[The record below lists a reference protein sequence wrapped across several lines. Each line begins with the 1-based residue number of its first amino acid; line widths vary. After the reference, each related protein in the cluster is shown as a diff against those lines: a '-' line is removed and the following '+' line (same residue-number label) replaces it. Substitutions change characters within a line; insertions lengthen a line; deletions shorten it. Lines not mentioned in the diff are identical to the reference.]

1 MKTSE
6 AEALIRVVLDSIRSN
21 PHQFNFNVTVKTVGA
36 MGIGGAGGPGI
47 VGIANGGG
55 IGFQVSSSS
64 PSQVQIQIAH
74 EQAEQ
79 AISKQADI
87 VFQTLESILQELRSQ
102 TMSAEKSD
110 SFIAQL
116 KSTWIPNVLISLIG
130 TILQA
135 SIS

>member
-1 MKTSE
+1 MLRLKQ
-6 AEALIRVVLDSIRSN
+6 LVLWVLVE
-21 PHQFNFNVTVKTVGA
+21 H
-36 MGIGGAGGPGI
+36 
-47 VGIANGGG
+47 GGG
-55 IGFQVSSSS
+55 IGFQVSSS

>member
-1 MKTSE
+1 MNTSE
-6 AEALIRVVLDSIRSN
+6 AETLIQVIFDSIRSN
-21 PHQFNFNVTVKTVGA
+21 PHQFNFNVTVKTIGA
-36 MGIGGAGGPGI
+36 MGIGGVGGPGI

-55 IGFQVSSSS
+55 IGFQVSSS

-79 AISKQADI
+79 AISNQADI

-102 TMSAEKSD
+102 TMSAEKSNG
-110 SFIAQL
+110 FIAQL

>member
-21 PHQFNFNVTVKTVGA
+21 PHQFNFNVTVKPVGA

-55 IGFQVSSSS
+55 IGFQVSSS

-102 TMSAEKSD
+102 TMSAEKSV